1 MFLEYKLVR
10 FQLLFVI
17 ISLTIAGE
25 KICSH
30 LAKFILLCRAALE
43 STYLLTGAYIL
54 GVHEIL
60 TPCVIKQHFSIHCQV
75 SHKVRINAL
84 QCNKEL
90 SSQPNGN
97 FAAYIWWWDTVQ
109 LDCFTC
115 FHMSL
120 LSSTSRVLIPLSL
133 RTLLFL
139 GGIIYNWIWT
149 SLCEASL
156 TRQDLL
162 RWWIRNSPAY
172 VSKEFAPARI
182 AIHVERLRIVSLL
195 CYCLTISI
203 VERYDSITL
212 TYSHA
217 VFIRRIQS
225 KI

>member
-1 MFLEYKLVR
+1 MFLECKLVR

-75 SHKVRINAL
+75 SHKVRISAL

-109 LDCFTC
+109 LDYFTC

-133 RTLLFL
+133 RMLLF
-139 GGIIYNWIWT
+139 W
-149 SLCEASL
+149 EASF
-156 TRQDLL
+156 T
-162 RWWIRNSPAY
+162 IESG
-172 VSKEFAPARI
+172 
-182 AIHVERLRIVSLL
+182 LL
-195 CYCLTISI
+195 CVKQALQDKIC
-203 VERYDSITL
+203 YDGEFVIPLRMSVKS
-212 TYSHA
+212 SH
-217 VFIRRIQS
+217 QLG
-225 KI
+225 